1 MSSTLLYL
9 GGLGGFEVILI
20 MIFFFAFPLILWIWA
35 LVDCLKSEFTGSNKI
50 IWVIV
55 IIFFPVV
62 GPILYF
68 IIGQGQKI

>member
-1 MSSTLLYL
+1 MQNLLFL
-9 GGLGGFEVILI
+9 GGIGEWEILLLLLILI
-20 MIFFFAFPLILWIWA
+20 PTILWIWA
-35 LVDCLKSEFTGSNKI
+35 LVDCLKSEFTASNKI

-68 IIGQGQKI
+68 IIGRGQKI